1 MKKVLIISYYWPPAG
16 GISVLRSLKIAK
28 YLNRLEWEPI
38 IFTAKDAQYPYF
50 DKSNIL
56 DIPEGIT
63 IIKRPIFEPFNIFK
77 RITGRGKDDTL
88 NNILHVRDK
97 KLGILDK
104 LGIWIRGNFFIPD
117 ARSLWIKPSTRFL
130 IKYLK
135 KNPVDAIFTDGPPHT
150 NTVIALNIKKV
161 LNIPWLAD
169 FQDPWTQVDYYKLFK
184 ISNWAHKKHLKLE
197 QEVFKYADKI
207 TTVSNSWKS
216 DLEKIGARDVG
227 VVYWGFDED
236 DFSEIHQDLDKSFTI
251 THIGLMGFDRNPKTL
266 FKVLSELKSELPQ
279 FGEKLRFQLVGQ
291 LDYEIIS
298 TLKEYKLEDSITNFG
313 MIKRESVLQKI
324 VNSQLLLLLLNQAD
338 NIKGRLPGKMFE
350 YLAAKRPILC
360 MGSPES
366 DAAKI
371 LKTSQSG
378 SCFEYDDAV
387 KIKKYLVISFN
398 LFLDNELNNNVVSN
412 NKYSVINQVKKIGS
426 ILDSITNS
434 SSAGVP
440 DN

>member
-1 MKKVLIISYYWPPAG
+1 MKKVLIITYYWPPAG
-16 GISVLRSLKIAK
+16 GVSVLRSLKIAK

-38 IFTAKDAQYPYF
+38 IYTAKDAQYPYF
-50 DKSNIL
+50 DNSNII

-63 IIKRPIFEPFNIFK
+63 IIRRPIFEPFNIFK

-97 KLGILDK
+97 KLGMLDK

-184 ISNWAHKKHLKLE
+184 ISNWAHKKHVKLE

-216 DLEKIGARDVG
+216 DLENIGARNVG
-227 VVYWGFDED
+227 VIYWGFDES
-236 DFSEIHQDLDKSFTI
+236 DFKNIQPTSDGYFNMVHT
-251 THIGLMGFDRNPKTL
+251 GLLGFDRCPDTL
-266 FKVLSELKSELPQ
+266 FKVLLELINENPQ
-279 FGEKLRFQLVGQ
+279 FDKTFRLRLSGQ
-291 LDYEIIS
+291 VDFS
-298 TLKEYKLEDSITNFG
+298 VKESIRNNNLSNHLIDLG
-313 MIKRESVLQKI
+313 VVSRIKALSENL
-324 VNSQLLLLLLNQAD
+324 NSQIQLLPLNKAD
-338 NIKGRLPGKMFE
+338 NVKGRIPGKLFE
-350 YLAAKRPILC
+350 YMRAGKPILC
-360 MGSPES
+360 LGPADS
-366 DAAKI
+366 DVKLI
-371 LKTSQSG
+371 LKNTERGECIDYNDKEIIRSFILDVFNKFKNNQSLQV
-378 SCFEYDDAV
+378 SSDISNYSIEAQTH
-387 KIKKYLVISFN
+387 KITE
-398 LFLDNELNNNVVSN
+398 FLDL
-412 NKYSVINQVKKIGS
+412 
-426 ILDSITNS
+426 ITLHE
-434 SSAGVP
+434 
-440 DN
+440 